1 MKKISLL
8 YTLCL
13 SLLTSI
19 FVGCS
24 DWTDM
29 EAKSFPEEISSDE
42 YYAALRAYKQS
53 EHSVAFGW
61 FGNWTGEGAFM
72 KSSLAGIP
80 DSVDIVSIWGNWSN
94 LSDAQVKDLRF
105 CQEVKGTR
113 FTLCFIITAVGTQIT
128 PQNVYDTWEEKG
140 YSSEQEAVNDFWG
153 WPKDES
159 DKEAVEASIRKYA
172 SAIVD
177 TINKYGYDGFDI
189 DYEPSYGYNGNI
201 VDDDNNMFIF
211 VDELGK
217 HLGPKSG
224 TGKLLLIDG
233 EPQTIKNRPDIGHYF
248 DYFVIQAYTSG
259 ANSDSNLYS
268 RLTSGLIAGNGLV
281 QTYGEDLGEER
292 VTNMTIMTENFEA
305 VDAAMNGGYPYTDRY
320 GNSMMSLEGMARWQP
335 SNGFRKGG
343 VGTYHMEA
351 EYVMSCVEKY
361 KNNSDIKEYQTIKS
375 LFNTLILIRL

>member
-13 SLLTSI
+13 SLLTSF
-19 FVGCS
+19 FVSCS
-24 DWTDM
+24 DWTEM
-29 EAKSFPEEISSDE
+29 EAESFPEEMTSDE
-42 YYAALRAYKQS
+42 YYAALRAYKQTD
-53 EHSVAFGW
+53 HQIAFGW

-94 LSDAQVKDLRF
+94 LTEAKIKDLRF

-113 FTLCFIITAVGTQIT
+113 FTMCFIITSVGTQIT
-128 PQNVYDTWEEKG
+128 PQSVYDTWEEEG
-140 YSSEQEAVNDFWG
+140 YASEQEAVNAFWG

-159 DKEAVEASIRKYA
+159 DREAVEASIRKYA

-177 TINKYGYDGFDI
+177 TISKYGYDGFDI
-189 DYEPSYGYNGNI
+189 DYEPNYGNRGNI
-201 VDDDNNMFIF
+201 VNDDDNMFIF

-233 EPQTIKNRPDIGHYF
+233 EPQSIKTRPEIGHYF
-248 DYFVIQAYTSG
+248 DYFVIQSYNNGTG
-259 ANSDSNLYS
+259 GGSDSNLDA
-268 RLTSGLIAGNGLV
+268 RLITGGIAGNGLV
-281 QTYGEDLGEER
+281 QTFGEELGEER
-292 VTNMTIMTENFEA
+292 VTNMTVMTENFEA
-305 VDAAMNGGYPYTDRY
+305 VDAAMNGGYNYTDRW
-320 GNSMMSLEGMARWQP
+320 GNKMMSLEGMARWQP
-335 SNGFRKGG
+335 KNGFRKGG

-351 EYVMSCVEKY
+351 EYGTSPEY
-361 KNNSDIKEYQTIKS
+361 KNLRNAIQIMNPSSHSLIKY
-375 LFNTLILIRL
+375 